1 MVINLFFI
9 IVGGEGRDR
18 DRERVGWCMVWG
30 VAECSIQWGTCLF
43 QQMPTKW
50 QVKKG

>member
-1 MVINLFFI
+1 MVIDFFFI

-18 DRERVGWCMVWG
+18 EGVGWCKDWG